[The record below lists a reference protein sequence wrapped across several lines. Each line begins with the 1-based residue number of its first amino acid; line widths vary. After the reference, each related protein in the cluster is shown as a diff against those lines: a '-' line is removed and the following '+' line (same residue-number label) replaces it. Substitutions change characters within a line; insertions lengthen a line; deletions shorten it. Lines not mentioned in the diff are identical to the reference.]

1 MQSFASPAYVTAL
14 QREESTNVQ
23 TRPTGVGQK
32 PTLPSGCYRAVS
44 FIASLPNAGA
54 VEFSSTMPRLTDIG
68 LHRIG
73 CASVVP

>member
-1 MQSFASPAYVTAL
+1 M
-14 QREESTNVQ
+14 
-23 TRPTGVGQK
+23 TRPGQE

-54 VEFSSTMPRLTDIG
+54 DEFSPTMPRPADIG
-68 LHRIG
+68 LRRIG